1 MRRDTAAGLTFLAF
15 SLFFLIFGMELP
27 MGTARRVGPG
37 VLPVGAAALLLVLAV
52 AILVQDYLRRSGRRI
67 GGFNWRGLAAITAS
81 VLIFALA
88 VHPLGMVVTVNLSV
102 LVAGAAEKPFRALE
116 SLLLGAG
123 LSIAAVGV
131 FIYGIGMRIPVWP
144 NF

>member
-1 MRRDTAAGLTFLAF
+1 MRRETAAGLTFLAI

-37 VLPVGAAALLLVLAV
+37 VMPVGAAAILLVLAV
-52 AILVQDYLRRSGRRI
+52 VILVQDFLSRSGRRI
-67 GGFNWRGLAAITAS
+67 GGFNWRGLVAIAAS

-88 VHPLGMVVTVNLSV
+88 VHPLGMVVTVILSV

-116 SLLLGAG
+116 SLLLGCG
-123 LSIAAVGV
+123 LALASVAI